1 MIILYDL
8 HEIVTR
14 VKSAISSK
22 GVIASAMLKEIGCGK
37 NTLSNMET
45 SAASCI
51 TLAKI
56 ADYLDCSTDYLL
68 GRERNSFILN
78 SDETD
83 LIDNFRRLSEI
94 DKVRILERTKTIAEQ
109 SSTSDCSKDIE
120 KDIEIKAAR
129 SSDNLGISNNKLSK
143 EQLGELYEV
152 PNVTK
157 SDDA

>member
-68 GRERNSFILN
+68 GREKNNLILN
-78 SDETD
+78 SDEAE

-94 DKVRILERTKTIAEQ
+94 DKIKILERTKTIAEQ
-109 SSTSDCSKDIE
+109 SSESYYS

-129 SSDNLGISNNKLSK
+129 STNDKKKTQNEIQEERLNKFRNYPEIKNDNDIK
-143 EQLGELYEV
+143 
-152 PNVTK
+152 
-157 SDDA
+157 

>member
-14 VKSAISSK
+14 VKSAINSK

-78 SDETD
+78 SDETE

-109 SSTSDCSKDIE
+109 SSTSDCS

>member
-22 GVIASAMLKEIGCGK
+22 GIIASAMLKEIGCGK

-68 GRERNSFILN
+68 GREKNNLILN
-78 SDETD
+78 SDETE
-83 LIDNFRRLSEI
+83 LIDNFRRLSKI
-94 DKVRILERTKTIAEQ
+94 DKIKILERTKTIAEQ
-109 SSTSDCSKDIE
+109 SSESYYS

-129 SSDNLGISNNKLSK
+129 STNDKKKTQNEIQEERLNKFRNYPEIKNDNDIK
-143 EQLGELYEV
+143 
-152 PNVTK
+152 
-157 SDDA
+157 

>member
-22 GVIASAMLKEIGCGK
+22 GIIASAMLKEIGCGK

-68 GRERNSFILN
+68 GREKNNLILN
-78 SDETD
+78 SDEAE

-94 DKVRILERTKTIAEQ
+94 DKIKILERTKTISEQ
-109 SSTSDCSKDIE
+109 SSESYYS

-129 SSDNLGISNNKLSK
+129 STNDKKKTQNEIQEERLNKFRNYPEIKNDNDIK
-143 EQLGELYEV
+143 
-152 PNVTK
+152 
-157 SDDA
+157 

>member
-78 SDETD
+78 SDETE

-94 DKVRILERTKTIAEQ
+94 DKIKILERAKTIAEH
-109 SSTSDCSKDIE
+109 SSTSDCS

>member
-120 KDIEIKAAR
+120 IKAAR

>member
-1 MIILYDL
+1 MYDL

-68 GRERNSFILN
+68 GREKNNLILN
-78 SDETD
+78 SDEAE

-94 DKVRILERTKTIAEQ
+94 DKIKILERTKTIAEQ
-109 SSTSDCSKDIE
+109 SSESYYS

-129 SSDNLGISNNKLSK
+129 STNDKKKTQNEIQEERLNKFRNYPEIKNDNDIK
-143 EQLGELYEV
+143 
-152 PNVTK
+152 
-157 SDDA
+157 

>member
-78 SDETD
+78 SDETE
-83 LIDNFRRLSEI
+83 LIDNFRKLSEI
-94 DKVRILERTKTIAEQ
+94 DKIKILERAKTIAEH
-109 SSTSDCSKDIE
+109 SSTSDYS

-129 SSDNLGISNNKLSK
+129 STNDKKKTQNEIQEERLNKFRNYPEIKNDNDIK
-143 EQLGELYEV
+143 
-152 PNVTK
+152 
-157 SDDA
+157 

>member
-1 MIILYDL
+1 MYNL

-78 SDETD
+78 SDETE

-94 DKVRILERTKTIAEQ
+94 DKIKILERAKTIAEH
-109 SSTSDCSKDIE
+109 SSTSDYS

-129 SSDNLGISNNKLSK
+129 STNDKKKTQNEIQEERLNKFRNYPEIKNDNDIK
-143 EQLGELYEV
+143 
-152 PNVTK
+152 
-157 SDDA
+157 

>member
-14 VKSAISSK
+14 VKSAINSK
-22 GVIASAMLKEIGCGK
+22 GVIASAMPKEIGCGK

-78 SDETD
+78 SDETE

-109 SSTSDCSKDIE
+109 SSTSDCS

>member
-68 GRERNSFILN
+68 GREKNNLILN
-78 SDETD
+78 SDEAE

-94 DKVRILERTKTIAEQ
+94 DKIKILERTKTIAEQ
-109 SSTSDCSKDIE
+109 SSESYYS

-129 SSDNLGISNNKLSK
+129 STNDKKKTQNEIQEERLNKFHNYPEIKNDNDIK
-143 EQLGELYEV
+143 
-152 PNVTK
+152 
-157 SDDA
+157 

>member
-78 SDETD
+78 SDETE

-94 DKVRILERTKTIAEQ
+94 DKIKILERAKTIAEH
-109 SSTSDCSKDIE
+109 SSTSDYS

-129 SSDNLGISNNKLSK
+129 STNDKKKTQNEIQEERLNKFRNYPEIKNDNDIK
-143 EQLGELYEV
+143 
-152 PNVTK
+152 
-157 SDDA
+157 

>member
-68 GRERNSFILN
+68 GREKNNLILN
-78 SDETD
+78 SDEAE

-94 DKVRILERTKTIAEQ
+94 DKIKILERTKTIAEQ
-109 SSTSDCSKDIE
+109 SSESYYS

-129 SSDNLGISNNKLSK
+129 NTNDKKKTQNEIQEERINKFRNYPEIKNDNDIK
-143 EQLGELYEV
+143 
-152 PNVTK
+152 
-157 SDDA
+157 

>member
-1 MIILYDL
+1 MYDL

-14 VKSAISSK
+14 IKSAISSK

-78 SDETD
+78 SVETE

-94 DKVRILERTKTIAEQ
+94 DKIKILERAKTIAEH
-109 SSTSDCSKDIE
+109 SSTSDYSNDT
-120 KDIEIKAAR
+120 EIKAAR
-129 SSDNLGISNNKLSK
+129 SSNNLGVSNNKLSK

-157 SDDA
+157 GDDA

>member
-78 SDETD
+78 SDETE

-94 DKVRILERTKTIAEQ
+94 DKIKILERAKTITEH
-109 SSTSDCSKDIE
+109 SSTSDYS

-129 SSDNLGISNNKLSK
+129 STNDKKKTQNEIQEERLNKFRNYPEIKNDNDIK
-143 EQLGELYEV
+143 
-152 PNVTK
+152 
-157 SDDA
+157 

>member
-1 MIILYDL
+1 MIILYNL

-78 SDETD
+78 SDETE

-94 DKVRILERTKTIAEQ
+94 DKIKILERAKTIAEH
-109 SSTSDCSKDIE
+109 SSTSDYS

-129 SSDNLGISNNKLSK
+129 STNDKKKTQNEIQEERLNKFRNYPEIKNDNDIK
-143 EQLGELYEV
+143 
-152 PNVTK
+152 
-157 SDDA
+157 